1 MFNLQMVI
9 EFLQKLNAL
18 VTSVDNLDNE
28 LEDIK
33 SRLHNLETGH
43 SAPTLL
49 REGVEAILD
58 GKDFAENWEVDDKI
72 CDALTDLDIDNKV
85 EEAIS
90 NVDID
95 DKVEDAIHNTDW
107 NDKVHDACQGFSWS
121 INID

>member
-58 GKDFAENWEVDDKI
+58 GKDFAENWEFDDKI
-72 CDALTDLDIDNKV
+72 CDALTDLDIDN
-85 EEAIS
+85 
-90 NVDID
+90 
-95 DKVEDAIHNTDW
+95 KVEDAIHNTDW
-107 NDKVHDACQGFSWS
+107 NDKVHDACQSFSWS